1 MILKAGDGAPDFE
14 LPVLT
19 GKGEVDHSK
28 GVPELQTLKDLL
40 GRGSALLVFVKE
52 DCPTC
57 EYALP
62 LVDRIYQNYPGSKAS
77 IVVIAQEGVFAALK
91 MVQDWGI
98 HMPVL
103 LDQDPFVV
111 SEDYG
116 LEFVPTFFSVAQDGR
131 IERSFESFAREELK
145 TINEVIA
152 RLSGATPIPFF
163 TAQEGVPAFRPG

>member
-14 LPVLT
+14 LAWLT
-19 GKGEVDHSK
+19 GKDEVDHAK
-28 GVPELQTLKDLL
+28 GVPKLQSLKNLL
-40 GRGSALLVFVKE
+40 ERGPALLVFVKE

-57 EYALP
+57 EYTLP

-111 SEDYG
+111 GEDYG
-116 LEFVPTFFSVAQDGR
+116 LVFVPTFFSVGQDGK
-131 IERSFESFAREELK
+131 IVRSFESFAREELK
-145 TINEVIA
+145 AINEEIA
-152 RLSGATPIPFF
+152 RFSGVTPIPFF
-163 TAQEGVPAFRPG
+163 TVEEGVPAFRPG

>member
-28 GVPELQTLKDLL
+28 GVPKLRTLKDLL
-40 GRGSALLVFVKE
+40 GIGPALLVFVKE

-91 MVQDWGI
+91 MVQDWGL

-116 LEFVPTFFSVAQDGR
+116 LDFVPTFFLVGQDGR

-145 TINEVIA
+145 ALNEAIA
-152 RLSGATPIPFF
+152 RFSGATPIRFF
-163 TAQEGVPAFRPG
+163 TAQEGVGAFRPG